1 MTEYVKVNVEITQ
14 AAETFIRRMMRFV
27 KGPDAV
33 FRMLV
38 KPGGCLGYAVTF
50 DLLEAPGEEDYVW
63 EQSGLRIS
71 SDYATSQLLSSIITF
86 GPQPNKAIVGR
97 NAFAHEAGIHQD
109 GYLKEKT
116 TYEIVD
122 PKSVGVP
129 EGRLVLGK
137 HSGRHALKQRCEDL
151 GYHLSKEELETVY
164 HEFTALADR
173 KKGIIDEEI
182 AVIIEHAQS
191 AVAQVAGV

>member
-71 SDYATSQLLSSIITF
+71 SDYATSQLLKGATVDFIDSLSHTGFVVTIAGGSS
-86 GPQPNKAIVGR
+86 
-97 NAFAHEAGIHQD
+97 NACSPSSQ
-109 GYLKEKT
+109 L
-116 TYEIVD
+116 
-122 PKSVGVP
+122 VP
-129 EGRLVLGK
+129 ASLLVA
-137 HSGRHALKQRCEDL
+137 R
-151 GYHLSKEELETVY
+151 
-164 HEFTALADR
+164 
-173 KKGIIDEEI
+173 
-182 AVIIEHAQS
+182 
-191 AVAQVAGV
+191 